1 MRGVWGAIAL
11 SLFATAGFV
20 ACGGDD
26 DGGSGTPSTGG
37 AGGSAGATGGSGGVS
52 GSDGGPTLTPVCV
65 KAPTP
70 APWPGDATC
79 PVPTPGVA
87 DALDEALSEAGV
99 DRCKY
104 GFSDQTMSIWKPIF
118 EDDPYQLPVFRP
130 LHLGLLRIP
139 AYAKETEDWLAASL
153 DDESAASEVLLQA
166 GVRKGYAIDGCSDFS
181 AFDAAAADANPLAA
195 SIAHLIVKRGGTP
208 DAAQIAADVAGV
220 PMEMQT
226 ALVPVIAGIDWAATE
241 LDAAI
246 GTTNLDDT
254 DWLSIVHSFVIAPP
268 VAFAVDEEHMTL
280 LRGVDH
286 ERIAKT
292 AAILAH
298 TVELADLGRFAGQ
311 PLDPVAI
318 ETPIGAIVLGGPGD
332 DTYAE
337 GHLAETSALFV
348 DTGGNDTYQVPIAA
362 GRRFN
367 PISLA
372 VELGGQDHYGYVE
385 VPSIL
390 DKPTRPPA
398 DAAGRSNQLG
408 TAGQTMSRVGRQG
421 SGVLGIGLLWD
432 LGTDADEY
440 HSLALSQGAA
450 SVGVGV
456 LFDAGGDDHY
466 VAESTSQGSAIWG
479 IGALIDAT
487 GVDEYRTFYASQGFG
502 YVRGVGLLVDGAGN
516 DIYFADPGD
525 PAVGG
530 DPLYLSAQL
539 PSEGN
544 TSFCQGAGFG
554 RRDDA
559 TQLYMG
565 GGAGVLFDRAGDDQY
580 TASVFAQGTGY
591 WLGFGMLL
599 DQAGNDAYK
608 GLWYV
613 QGAAAHFAIGVQID
627 RAGNDHY
634 NEDFPIRATS
644 IGVGHDFSGAL
655 HLDLGGDDD
664 YKAPGLSLGCGNSQ
678 GIGGVINLGGT
689 DHYGPLGSN
698 TYGCASIGHDPP
710 FDTTRDTRPTI
721 GIFVDANGTDV
732 YDLPTD
738 APAAADGATWKK
750 AIYAATAG
758 APQSEMSGGVDRD
771 PGDVT
776 IP

>member
-1 MRGVWGAIAL
+1 MAL
-11 SLFATAGFV
+11 SLFTTAGFV
-20 ACGGDD
+20 ACGGDE
-26 DGGSGTPSTGG
+26 GGSGTPSQGG
-37 AGGSAGATGGSGGVS
+37 SGGSAGATGGSGGVA
-52 GSDGGPTLTPVCV
+52 GSDGGPVLEPVCV
-65 KAPTP
+65 KSPTP
-70 APWPGDATC
+70 AAWPGDATC
-79 PVPTPGVA
+79 PVPTPGVLDSLD
-87 DALDEALSEAGV
+87 DALAEAGV

-104 GFSDQTMSIWKPIF
+104 GFSDETMSIWKPIF
-118 EDDPYQLPVFRP
+118 EDDEYQLPVFRP

-139 AYAKETEDWLAASL
+139 AYAKQTEGWLASALEAS
-153 DDESAASEVLLQA
+153 SAVSEVVLSA
-166 GVRKGYAIDGCSDFS
+166 GVQKGHVVDGCSDFS
-181 AFDAAAADANPLAA
+181 AFDSAASDSNPLAA
-195 SIAHLIVKRGGTP
+195 SIVRLIEKHGGTP
-208 DAAQIAADVAGV
+208 DASSIGSNVSSV
-220 PMEMQT
+220 PLEMQT

-241 LDAAI
+241 LEAAI

-254 DWLSIVHSFVIAPP
+254 DWLSAVSGFVIAPP

-280 LRGVDH
+280 LKNVDH
-286 ERIAKT
+286 ARITQA

-298 TVELADLGRFAGQ
+298 TVEQADLGRFAGQ
-311 PLDPVAI
+311 ALDPVAI

-332 DTYAE
+332 DTYTQ
-337 GHLAETSALFV
+337 GHLAETSALLV
-348 DTGGNDTYQVPIAA
+348 DTGGNDTYQVPVGA
-362 GRRFN
+362 GRRFT
-367 PISLA
+367 PIGLA
-372 VELGGQDHYGYVE
+372 IDLGGEDRYGYVE
-385 VPSIL
+385 QPSNL
-390 DKPTRPPA
+390 DKPTRPPS
-398 DAAGRSNQLG
+398 DAAGRSSQFG
-408 TAGQTMSRVGRQG
+408 TLGQTLSRVGRQG
-421 SGVLGIGLLWD
+421 SGVMGIGFLWD
-432 LGTDADEY
+432 LGTEGDEY
-440 HSLALSQGAA
+440 HSLALGQG
-450 SVGVGV
+450 SGVVGVGA
-456 LFDAGGDDHY
+456 LLDAGGDDLY

-479 IGALIDAT
+479 IGALIDVG

-502 YVRGVGLLVDGAGN
+502 YVQGVGVLLDGAGN

-525 PAVGG
+525 PTIGG
-530 DPLYLSAQL
+530 DALYPSAQL
-539 PSEGN
+539 PGEGN

-559 TQLYMG
+559 KQLYMG
-565 GGAGVLFDRAGDDQY
+565 GGAGVLFDRTGDDQY

-613 QGAAAHFAIGVQID
+613 QGASAHFALGVHID
-627 RAGNDHY
+627 RAGNDRY

-655 HLDLGGDDD
+655 HLDLGGDDV

-689 DHYGPLGSN
+689 DHYGPLGAN

-738 APAAADGATWKK
+738 APPAADGASWKK

-776 IP
+776 TP